1 MINHHIIS
9 LFKIHT
15 TFYYAFYKGNWK
27 KQHEDSDF
35 SNKIFL
41 TFLRIYIVLKF
52 FFCCCSLP
60 KSALGLSIIQDYPWV
75 YRLRDLTN
83 PAKKFKIEANAKQ
96 LFMTGIVIMHKECN
110 VVAVEGGPKQQRK
123 FRRLMLQRIKWNE
136 DKHKKSAKDDGKTGG
151 KLSLL
156 KL

>member
-1 MINHHIIS
+1 M
-9 LFKIHT
+9 
-15 TFYYAFYKGNWK
+15 
-27 KQHEDSDF
+27 
-35 SNKIFL
+35 
-41 TFLRIYIVLKF
+41 LKF
-52 FFCCCSLP
+52 FFCCYSLP
-60 KSALGLSIIQDYPWV
+60 KSALGLIIIQDYPWV

-136 DKHKKSAKDDGKTGG
+136 DKHKKSAKDDGKAGG
-151 KLSLL
+151 KLSLY

>member
-1 MINHHIIS
+1 M
-9 LFKIHT
+9 
-15 TFYYAFYKGNWK
+15 
-27 KQHEDSDF
+27 
-35 SNKIFL
+35 
-41 TFLRIYIVLKF
+41 LKF

-60 KSALGLSIIQDYPWV
+60 KSALGLIIIQDYPWV

-136 DKHKKSAKDDGKTGG
+136 DKHKKSAKDDGKTER
-151 KLSLL
+151 KTIFVQALNV
-156 KL
+156 